1 LMSVKPDTKGQL
13 NRQKI
18 VDEANALFYQ
28 RGFNKTSFS
37 EVALA
42 SGIPKGN
49 FYFYFKSK
57 DELLHAVIDERYA
70 FIQQRL
76 KEYEQE
82 CRSPLECLKRLAEM
96 PLTEV
101 ENIIH
106 YGCPIGSLATELAKT
121 KITEKAQL
129 EKLFDLYVNWGEK
142 QFQELGQ
149 GDQSRQL
156 ARRLMARLQGI
167 ITLANV
173 YTDAEFLEQEIIQ
186 VKGWLESFA
195 RS

>member
-1 LMSVKPDTKGQL
+1 MSVKPDTKGQL

-18 VDEANALFYQ
+18 VDEANALFYR

-57 DELLHAVIDERYA
+57 DELLHAVIEERYA

-76 KEYEQE
+76 KDYEQE

-149 GDQSRQL
+149 GGQSRQL

-173 YTDAEFLEQEIIQ
+173 YADAEFLEQEIIQ

>member
-1 LMSVKPDTKGQL
+1 MSVKPDTKGKL

-49 FYFYFKSK
+49 LYFYFKSK
-57 DELLHAVIDERYA
+57 DELLHAVIDERFT

-76 KEYEQE
+76 KDYEQE

-96 PLTEV
+96 PLSEV

-129 EKLFDLYVNWGEK
+129 EKLFDLYINWGEK
-142 QFQELGQ
+142 QFRELGQ

-156 ARRLMARLQGI
+156 ARRMMARLQGI

-173 YTDAEFLEQEIIQ
+173 YTDAEFLEQEIAQ
-186 VKGWLESFA
+186 VKDWLESFA
-195 RS
+195 LS

>member
-1 LMSVKPDTKGQL
+1 MSVKPDTKGQL

-76 KEYEQE
+76 KDYEQE
-82 CRSPLECLKRLAEM
+82 CDSPLECLKRLAEM
-96 PLTEV
+96 PLSEA

-121 KITEKAQL
+121 KVAEKAQL

-142 QFQELGQ
+142 QFRELGQ

-173 YTDAEFLEQEIIQ
+173 YTDADFLEQEIAQ
-186 VKGWLESFA
+186 VKSWLESF
-195 RS
+195 S